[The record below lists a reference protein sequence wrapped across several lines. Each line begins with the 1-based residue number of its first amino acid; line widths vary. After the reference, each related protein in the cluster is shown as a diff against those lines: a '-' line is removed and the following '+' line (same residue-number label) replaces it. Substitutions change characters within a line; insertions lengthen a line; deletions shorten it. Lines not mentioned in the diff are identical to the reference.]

1 MRNIFNMKM
10 KKTILFP
17 LLVLSAIQLTTAQKI
32 ILTYK
37 VKSTDSLY
45 IIKDKAFPDITIQ
58 TKSDKIFSEKIS
70 NKDIV
75 SIEDNTNR
83 RFDKINFNNTNY
95 YSKLINEGYFKFY
108 DLKINDKPTYL
119 IYSKN
124 DTVLLEKNDTL
135 VNQTMI
141 KDRKYNGKLVLLSKE
156 YPELWELAG
165 KVDFRK
171 NDLQNFISVL
181 NQKHGGNN
189 IIRKENNRIDY
200 LSLSLKGM
208 VQRNKTDIMLD
219 VIMSHYFIDISP
231 NLSFKYG
238 LMANYIQQTEFF
250 PELSSGWYYTKS
262 GQDEVRQ
269 EIFIY
274 RNHYETMT
282 GKAIEIP
289 LLLNYEITNSKIT
302 PYIFGGLSPTLYFR
316 KITRTDSDAIDNI
329 SKFTL
334 NAIAAGGVKLK
345 LTNSLNIL
353 TEYRFEILKG
363 SNIEFGIEYF
373 FKL

>member
-1 MRNIFNMKM
+1 MNM

-17 LLVLSAIQLTTAQKI
+17 LLFLIAIQLTKAQKI
-32 ILTYK
+32 IFTYK

-45 IIKDKAFPDITIQ
+45 VLKDNAFSDKTIN
-58 TKSDKIFSEKIS
+58 TKCDKIFSKKIP

-83 RFDKINFNNTNY
+83 RFDKINFNNTNF

-108 DLKINDKPTYL
+108 ELKINDKPIYL

-124 DTVLLEKNDTL
+124 DMVVLEKNDTL
-135 VNQTMI
+135 VNQAII

-171 NDLQNFISVL
+171 KDLQNFISVL

-189 IIRKENNRIDY
+189 IIRQENNRIDY

-250 PELSSGWYYTKS
+250 PELSSGWYIT
-262 GQDEVRQ
+262 GQDGVLH
-269 EIFIY
+269 EITIY
-274 RNHYETMT
+274 RDHYETMT

-302 PYIFGGLSPTLYFR
+302 PYIYGGFSPALYFR

-334 NAIAAGGVKLK
+334 NAIAAGGIKLK

-363 SNIEFGIEYF
+363 SNLEFGIEYY

>member
-1 MRNIFNMKM
+1 MRNIFIKKM

-45 IIKDKAFPDITIQ
+45 IIKDKAYSDKNIQ

-83 RFDKINFNNTNY
+83 RFEKTSFNNTSY

-108 DLKINDKPTYL
+108 ELKINDNPIYL

-124 DTVLLEKNDTL
+124 DTILLEKKDTL
-135 VNQTMI
+135 VNQTII
-141 KDRKYNGKLVLLSKE
+141 KDRKYNGKLVLLSKD
-156 YPELWELAG
+156 YPELWKLAG
-165 KVDFRK
+165 KIDFRK
-171 NDLQNFISVL
+171 KNLQNFISVL
-181 NQKHGGNN
+181 NQKNGGNN
-189 IIRKENNRIDY
+189 IIRQENNRIDY

-208 VQRNKTDIMLD
+208 VQRNKTDIMFD

-250 PELSSGWYYTKS
+250 PELSSGWDIRDKD
-262 GQDEVRQ
+262 GELQK
-269 EIFIY
+269 IFLY
-274 RNHYETMT
+274 RDHYVTMT
-282 GKAIEIP
+282 GKVLEIP
-289 LLLNYEITNSKIT
+289 LLLNLEITNSKIT
-302 PYIFGGLSPTLYFR
+302 PYFYGGLSPTLYFR

-329 SKFTL
+329 SNFII
-334 NAIAAGGVKLK
+334 NEIAAGGVKLK

-353 TEYRFEILKG
+353 TEYRFETLKG
-363 SNIEFGIEYF
+363 SNIVFGIEYF
-373 FKL
+373 LKL